1 MSAALEAWLNEKNT
15 TKKGEWSKT
24 NKFFRYETPM
34 LSFLSGKFLSF
45 QQLLAK
51 SEPES
56 IESFNFAYCIKCL
69 KKRLQSCHDL
79 SNARLA
85 TVPNSAPYLPTII
98 NNLIKT
104 IEDLDELLKPT
115 KHNFKS
121 QKSSTQIDENSDKI
135 IQFLRISFQNLYKQ
149 LQEAKERC
157 ELIDAE
163 KHFETFQ
170 NHERKNLSEISLTL
184 NYIRNDL
191 KTFEENY
198 KSLKDYR
205 VVIIK

>member
-1 MSAALEAWLNEKNT
+1 MLN
-15 TKKGEWSKT
+15 
-24 NKFFRYETPM
+24 
-34 LSFLSGKFLSF
+34 FLSGKFLSF

-56 IESFNFAYCIKCL
+56 IESFNYTSCIKCL
-69 KKRLQSCHDL
+69 KKRLQSCQDL

-98 NNLIKT
+98 TNLIQT

-121 QKSSTQIDENSDKI
+121 KKTETQTDENSDKI
-135 IQFLRISFQNLYKQ
+135 INFLRISFQNLYKQ
-149 LQEAKERC
+149 LQEAKERV
-157 ELIDAE
+157 EVIDAK

-170 NHERKNLSEISLTL
+170 NAERKRLSEISLTL

-191 KTFEENY
+191 KIFEENY

-205 VVIIK
+205 VLMIKYYCNGI